1 MATITLPTKACTV
14 NPLKM
19 SRPLG
24 ACYAFLGMDRCM
36 PVMHGAQ
43 GCTSFG
49 LVLLVRHFKEAIPLQ
64 TTAMN
69 EVSTILGGYDN
80 IEKALLNIKQR
91 ANPALIAIASTGL
104 TETKGDDVPAF
115 LKLIRQANYQ
125 ALGDTRIVYVPAPDY
140 IGAFQDGWADAV
152 TALIEELVPPSDGR
166 VLDQVNLLPGSHL
179 TSADID
185 ELRDL
190 IADFGLATVVLPDL
204 SGSLDGHMPDQFT
217 PTTLGGTTVDA
228 AQSMACSRLTIAIGE
243 HMHASAVALHART
256 GVPYRVFARA
266 SGLAAFDAIV
276 HCLASLTGRKVPAR
290 YLRQRS
296 QLQDAMLDAHF
307 YIGGK
312 RFALAAE
319 PDLLYANA
327 MLAHE
332 MGGQISTAVTPSSAA
347 LLEGLPCEQV
357 IVGDLE
363 DLATHA
369 EAAGCDIIVTHSH
382 GRHASQALGVPHIR
396 TGLPVFD
403 RLGAAHRLSVG
414 YRGTRET
421 IFEWA
426 NALLEHSHHA
436 QPDDW
441 PLTDAARQAAAQRPA
456 PQSEPHRPGCSG
468 RCAHEGATP
477 CSTRTTS

>member
-1 MATITLPTKACTV
+1 MATLTLPTKACTV

-115 LKLIRQANYQ
+115 LKLIRQANAP
-125 ALGDTRIVYVPAPDY
+125 ALGDTHIVYAPTPDY
-140 IGAFQDGWADAV
+140 IGGFEDGWADAV
-152 TALIEELVPPSDGR
+152 TALIETLVPASDGDT
-166 VLDQVNLLPGSHL
+166 LDQVNLLPGSHL

-190 IADFGLATVVLPDL
+190 IADFGLATVVLPDV

-217 PTTLGGTTVDA
+217 PTTLGGTRLEA
-228 AQSMACSRLTIAIGE
+228 AQSMGRSRLTLAIGE

-266 SGLAAFDAIV
+266 SGLTAVDAIV
-276 HCLASLTGRKVPAR
+276 HCLASLSGRKVPAR
-290 YLRQRS
+290 YVRQRS

-307 YIGGK
+307 HIGGK
-312 RFALAAE
+312 RFALACE

-327 MLAHE
+327 MLAYE
-332 MGGQISTAVTPSSAA
+332 MGARITTAITPTPAT
-347 LLEGLPCEQV
+347 LLEGLPCEEV
-357 IVGDLE
+357 VVGDLE
-363 DLATHA
+363 DLANHA
-369 EAAGCDIIVTHSH
+369 EAAGCDIIVAHSH
-382 GRHASQALGVPHIR
+382 GRHAAQALGVPHIR
-396 TGLPVFD
+396 TGLPMFD

-414 YRGTRET
+414 YRGTRDT
-421 IFEWA
+421 LFEWA
-426 NALLEHSHHA
+426 NALLEHGHA
-436 QPDDW
+436 AHPDDW
-441 PLTDAARQAAAQRPA
+441 PLSADALAAARGTTRPA
-456 PQSEPHRPGCSG
+456 PHRPGCSG
-468 RCAHEGATP
+468 RCAHEGADP
-477 CSTRTTS
+477 CTTRTPS